1 MLHLFA
7 LVRFPHLYNSPM
19 KIELA
24 FLIAILAGMLIGL
37 FGTQY
42 VKLLIQAELRR
53 PQWIHISLEHDTDY
67 PSMTVSTV
75 TATERELL
83 NHILLRHPEFKEL
96 VTMYAESDTA
106 IKKLMD
112 DIND

>member
-1 MLHLFA
+1 
-7 LVRFPHLYNSPM
+7 M
-19 KIELA
+19 KIELV

-37 FGTQY
+37 FGSQY

-83 NHILLRHPEFKEL
+83 NHILFRHPEFKEL
-96 VTMYAESDTA
+96 LTMYAESDTA